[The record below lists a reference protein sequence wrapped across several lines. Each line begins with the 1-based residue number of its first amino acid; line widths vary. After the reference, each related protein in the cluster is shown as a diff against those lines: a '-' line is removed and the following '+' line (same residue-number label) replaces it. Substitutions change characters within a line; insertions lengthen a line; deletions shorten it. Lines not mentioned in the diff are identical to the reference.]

1 MIKNYC
7 ERKDGINL
15 VVGAGFSGA
24 VTAERIANI
33 LDEKV
38 LIIDKKTISEE
49 IHSITRIK
57 TEFLY
62 TNTVLT
68 YFIQTIKRF
77 GTMLTGF
84 QALILICIGFWL

>member
-15 VVGAGFSGA
+15 VVEQDFQ
-24 VTAERIANI
+24 ERLQPKELQIS
-33 LDEKV
+33 LMKKSLL
-38 LIIDKKTISEE
+38 LIKKTISEE
-49 IHSITRIK
+49 IHSITLIK

>member
-38 LIIDKKTISEE
+38 LIIDKKNHIGGNS
-49 IHSITRIK
+49 
-57 TEFLY
+57 FDY
-62 TNTVLT
+62 TDKN
-68 YFIQTIKRF
+68 
-77 GTMLTGF
+77 
-84 QALILICIGFWL
+84 